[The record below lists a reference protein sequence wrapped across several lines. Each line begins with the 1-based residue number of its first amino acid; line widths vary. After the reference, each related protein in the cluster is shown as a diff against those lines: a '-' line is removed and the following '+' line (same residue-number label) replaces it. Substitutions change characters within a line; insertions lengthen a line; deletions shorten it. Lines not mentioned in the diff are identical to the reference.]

1 MKRSKFLLVCL
12 LAFAFCLTNAGG
24 AFAQDETMT
33 NEEVVTLAKAGLNEA
48 IIINKIKTSK
58 SNFDL
63 STNALIKLKQAGIS
77 DAVVTAM
84 LEAKSGKPMNNN
96 NSSGGNGNGG
106 GNNGNGRGTGDPNDP
121 TALQNYGI
129 YMFEE
134 IDGKRKMTQLAPN
147 VSSQNRTG
155 GGFTAAVTPFGL
167 GKVKTKANLPG
178 TSAALQIKDSSPM
191 FYFYLDSSS
200 GGLNTASGVPS
211 VPTEFVLIKFNVRSD
226 NREVTI
232 SKSNAYGSKGGL
244 SDEYVVP
251 FNAENMGNGIYK
263 ITLNNALKKGEY
275 AFYLVN
281 SGNSNASA
289 AIGAKFFDFGVNM
302 TP

>member
-1 MKRSKFLLVCL
+1 MKRNNFLFVCL
-12 LAFAFCLTNAGG
+12 LTLSLCLATASG

-33 NEEVVTLAKAGLNEA
+33 NEEVITLAKAGLNQS

-63 STNALIKLKQAGIS
+63 STDGLIKLKQANVS

-84 LEAKSGKPMNNN
+84 LEAKSGKQI
-96 NSSGGNGNGG
+96 SGGNTSDNSSANGG
-106 GNNGNGRGTGDPNDP
+106 SRGTGDPNDP
-121 TALQNYGI
+121 MALQNYGI

-134 IDGKRKMTQLAPN
+134 RDGNRKMTQLAPN

-178 TSAALQIKDSSPM
+178 TNANLQIKDSKPT
-191 FYFYLDSSS
+191 FYFYLDSTS
-200 GGLNTASGVPS
+200 GGLNTSSGVPS
-211 VPTEFVLIKFNVRSD
+211 VPTEFVLIRFNVRSD

-232 SKSNAYGSKGGL
+232 AKSNQWGSKGGL

-251 FNAENMGNGIYK
+251 FNAESMGNGIYK
-263 ITLNNALKKGEY
+263 ITLNNDLKKGEY

>member
-1 MKRSKFLLVCL
+1 MKRNNFLLVCL
-12 LAFAFCLTNAGG
+12 LAVSFCLATAGS
-24 AFAQDETMT
+24 AFAQNETMT
-33 NEEVVTLAKAGLNEA
+33 NEEVITLAKAGLNQS
-48 IIINKIKTSK
+48 IIIDKIKTTK
-58 SNFDL
+58 TNFDL
-63 STNALIKLKQAGIS
+63 STDGLIKLKQAGVS
-77 DAVVTAM
+77 DAIVTAM
-84 LEAKSGKPMNNN
+84 LEAKSGKQ
-96 NSSGGNGNGG
+96 SSGNGSTTPVSNNGG
-106 GNNGNGRGTGDPNDP
+106 RGAGDPNDP
-121 TALQNYGI
+121 LALQNYGI
-129 YMFEE
+129 YLFEE
-134 IDGKRKMTQLAPN
+134 RDGNRKMTQLAPN

-178 TSAALQIKDSSPM
+178 TSANLQIKDSNPT
-191 FYFYLDSSS
+191 FYFYLDATS

-211 VPTEFVLIKFNVRSD
+211 VPTEFVLIRFNVRSD

-232 SKSNAYGSKGGL
+232 AKSNQWGSKGGL

-251 FNAENMGNGIYK
+251 FNAENMGNGIFK
-263 ITLNNALKKGEY
+263 IKLNNDLKKGEY